1 MDRMEKIYK
10 EFSTMLTEDKIYED
24 LTVSYAD
31 ICRELGV
38 SPSELDS
45 VLLRELGYTG
55 EELIEEYRS
64 ADKE

>member
-1 MDRMEKIYK
+1 MEKIYK